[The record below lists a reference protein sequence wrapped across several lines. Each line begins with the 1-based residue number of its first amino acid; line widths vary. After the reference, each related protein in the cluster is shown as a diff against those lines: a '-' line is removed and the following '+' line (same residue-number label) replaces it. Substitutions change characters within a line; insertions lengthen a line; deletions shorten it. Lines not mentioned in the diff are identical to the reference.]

1 MKEQSIQVALFL
13 YINQGGAIMEFRLLK
28 YFLIVAREENITRA
42 ANWLHITQPT
52 LSRQLMQLEDELGV
66 KLFKRS
72 KHRIIL
78 TDDGMMLKRRAQ
90 EIMALVEKTKQDFIA
105 EDKELAGKIAIGCGE
120 TRNMS
125 FLSKHIKAFH
135 EMYPRVKY
143 EIYSATADD
152 IKDDLEKGILDMGLL
167 TEPVDIGKYAFIRM
181 PEKEQWGVLVRKDSM
196 LAQKEFVTPEDLAD
210 VPLLIG
216 RREEVRN
223 ELLNWFGEYGERAK
237 FIATYNLILNAANMV
252 KNDVGVALGFNLGN
266 IYEDLQLV
274 PLKPALETGAVLVWK
289 RNNMLSKAT
298 QRFID
303 FIKNTD

>member
-1 MKEQSIQVALFL
+1 
-13 YINQGGAIMEFRLLK
+13 MEFRLLK

-90 EIMALVEKTKQDFIA
+90 EIMSLVEKTKQDFVS
-105 EDKELAGKIAIGCGE
+105 EDEELAGKISIGCGE

-125 FLSKHIKAFH
+125 FLSNHIKNFH
-135 EMYPRVKY
+135 EIYPRVKY

-181 PEKEQWGVLVRKDSM
+181 PEKEQWGVLVRKDSE
-196 LAQKEFVTPEDLAD
+196 LARKDFVMPEDL
-210 VPLLIG
+210 VNIPLIIG

-223 ELLNWFGEYGERAK
+223 ELANWFGGYYEQAE

-252 KNDVGVALGFNLGN
+252 KNKVGVVLGFNLGN
-266 IYEDLQLV
+266 IYEDLCLI
-274 PLKPALETGAVLVWK
+274 PLKPSLETGAVLVWK
-289 RNNMLSKAT
+289 RNNMLSKT
-298 QRFID
+298 TEKFIN